1 MQENNLIA
9 PNFIKVY
16 LDCILTF
23 NGGKYIPSDFL
34 LGPILVRNPLLHEY
48 IIKNQIELC
57 KYVTYDNK
65 KGEQMYVKIAKKER
79 DEIASV
85 LGVSDTTIKRHLK
98 NCIDNGILF
107 RYNRRAYF
115 ILNPFLIAKDEWS
128 NINELKAEF
137 NFISGTWKY
146 IKGKV
151 SE

>member
-34 LGPILVRNPLLHEY
+34 
-48 IIKNQIELC
+48 IELC

-79 DEIASV
+79 DEIASA
-85 LGVSDTTIKRHLK
+85 LGVADSTIKRHLK

-107 RYNRRAYF
+107 KYNRRSYF

>member
-23 NGGKYIPSDFL
+23 TGGKYIPSDFL
-34 LGPILVRNPLLHEY
+34 
-48 IIKNQIELC
+48 IELC

-115 ILNPFLIAKDEWS
+115 ILNPFLIAKDEWH

-137 NFISGTWKY
+137 NFTSGTWKY

>member
-23 NGGKYIPSDFL
+23 NGGKYIPSYFL
-34 LGPILVRNPLLHEY
+34 
-48 IIKNQIELC
+48 IELC

-65 KGEQMYVKIAKKER
+65 KGNQMYVKIAKTER
-79 DEIASV
+79 NEIASA
-85 LGVSDTTIKRHLK
+85 LGVTDITIKRHLR

-107 RYNRRAYF
+107 RTNRRARF
-115 ILNPFLIAKDEWS
+115 RLNPFLIAKDEWH
-128 NINELKAEF
+128 NINELKVEF
-137 NFISGTWKY
+137 NFTSGTWKY

-151 SE
+151 SK

>member
-23 NGGKYIPSDFL
+23 TGGKYIPSDFL
-34 LGPILVRNPLLHEY
+34 
-48 IIKNQIELC
+48 IELC

-79 DEIASV
+79 DEIASM

-115 ILNPFLIAKDEWS
+115 ILNPFLIAKDEWH
-128 NINELKAEF
+128 NINWPR
-137 NFISGTWKY
+137 NF
-146 IKGKV
+146 
-151 SE
+151 

>member
-16 LDCILTF
+16 LDCVLTF

-34 LGPILVRNPLLHEY
+34 
-48 IIKNQIELC
+48 IELC

-65 KGEQMYVKIAKKER
+65 KGDQMYVKIAKNER
-79 DEIASV
+79 AEIASV

-98 NCIDNGILF
+98 NCIYNGILF

-128 NINELKAEF
+128 NINKLKAEF

>member
-34 LGPILVRNPLLHEY
+34 
-48 IIKNQIELC
+48 IELC

-115 ILNPFLIAKDEWS
+115 ILNPFLIAKDEWH

-137 NFISGTWKY
+137 NFTSGTWKY

>member
-34 LGPILVRNPLLHEY
+34 
-48 IIKNQIELC
+48 IELC

-107 RYNRRAYF
+107 KYNRRSYF
-115 ILNPFLIAKDEWS
+115 ILNPFLIAKDEWH
-128 NINELKAEF
+128 NINELKVEF
-137 NFISGTWKY
+137 DFISGTWKY

>member
-9 PNFIKVY
+9 PDFIKVY

-23 NGGKYIPSDFL
+23 NGGNYIPSDFL
-34 LGPILVRNPLLHEY
+34 
-48 IIKNQIELC
+48 IELC

-107 RYNRRAYF
+107 KY
-115 ILNPFLIAKDEWS
+115 EWH
-128 NINELKAEF
+128 NINELKLEF

>member
-1 MQENNLIA
+1 MQENNLIS

-34 LGPILVRNPLLHEY
+34 
-48 IIKNQIELC
+48 IELC

-115 ILNPFLIAKDEWS
+115 ILNPFLIAKDEWH

>member
-34 LGPILVRNPLLHEY
+34 
-48 IIKNQIELC
+48 IELC

-79 DEIASV
+79 DEIASA
-85 LGVSDTTIKRHLK
+85 LGVADITIKRYLK

-107 RYNRRAYF
+107 KYNRRAYF
-115 ILNPFLIAKDEWS
+115 ILNPFLIAKDEWN
-128 NINELKAEF
+128 NINELKVEF
-137 NFISGTWKY
+137 NFILGTWKY

-151 SE
+151 SK

>member
-16 LDCILTF
+16 LDCVLTF
-23 NGGKYIPSDFL
+23 TGGKYIPSDFL
-34 LGPILVRNPLLHEY
+34 
-48 IIKNQIELC
+48 IELC

-85 LGVSDTTIKRHLK
+85 LGVSDTTIKRHIK

-107 RYNRRAYF
+107 KYNRRAYF
-115 ILNPFLIAKDEWS
+115 ILNPFLIAKDEWH
-128 NINELKAEF
+128 NINKLKAEF

>member
-34 LGPILVRNPLLHEY
+34 
-48 IIKNQIELC
+48 IELC

-79 DEIASV
+79 YEIASV

-107 RYNRRAYF
+107 RHNRRAYF

>member
-34 LGPILVRNPLLHEY
+34 
-48 IIKNQIELC
+48 IELC

-79 DEIASV
+79 DEIASA
-85 LGVSDTTIKRHLK
+85 LGVADSTIKRHLK

-107 RYNRRAYF
+107 KYNRRAYF
-115 ILNPFLIAKDEWS
+115 ILNPFLIAKDEWH

>member
-23 NGGKYIPSDFL
+23 TGGNYIPSDFL
-34 LGPILVRNPLLHEY
+34 
-48 IIKNQIELC
+48 IELC

-65 KGEQMYVKIAKKER
+65 KGKQMYVKIAKKER

-107 RYNRRAYF
+107 RHNRRAYF

-128 NINELKAEF
+128 NINKLKAEF

>member
-1 MQENNLIA
+1 MKENNLIA
-9 PNFIKVY
+9 PDFIKVY
-16 LDCILTF
+16 LDCVLTF
-23 NGGKYIPSDFL
+23 IGGKYIPSDFL
-34 LGPILVRNPLLHEY
+34 
-48 IIKNQIELC
+48 IELC

-65 KGEQMYVKIAKKER
+65 KGDQMYVKIAKKER

-107 RYNRRAYF
+107 RHNRRAYF

-128 NINELKAEF
+128 NINKLKAEF

>member
-34 LGPILVRNPLLHEY
+34 
-48 IIKNQIELC
+48 IELC

-65 KGEQMYVKIAKKER
+65 KGEQMYVKIAKNER

-115 ILNPFLIAKDEWS
+115 ILNPFLIAKDEWH

>member
-23 NGGKYIPSDFL
+23 TGGKYIPSDFL
-34 LGPILVRNPLLHEY
+34 
-48 IIKNQIELC
+48 IELC

-79 DEIASV
+79 DEIASA
-85 LGVSDTTIKRHLK
+85 LGVADSTIKRHLK

-107 RYNRRAYF
+107 RHNRRAYF

-146 IKGKV
+146 VKGKV

>member
-34 LGPILVRNPLLHEY
+34 
-48 IIKNQIELC
+48 IELC

-79 DEIASV
+79 DEIASA
-85 LGVSDTTIKRHLK
+85 LGVADSTIKRHLK

-107 RYNRRAYF
+107 KYNRRAYF

>member
-34 LGPILVRNPLLHEY
+34 
-48 IIKNQIELC
+48 IELC

-107 RYNRRAYF
+107 RHNRRAYF

>member
-23 NGGKYIPSDFL
+23 TGGKYIPSDFL
-34 LGPILVRNPLLHEY
+34 
-48 IIKNQIELC
+48 IELC

-79 DEIASV
+79 DEIASM

-115 ILNPFLIAKDEWS
+115 ILNPFLIAKDEWH

>member
-34 LGPILVRNPLLHEY
+34 
-48 IIKNQIELC
+48 IELC

-65 KGEQMYVKIAKKER
+65 NGDQMYVKIAKKER
-79 DEIASV
+79 DEIASA
-85 LGVSDTTIKRHLK
+85 LGVADSTIKRHLK

-107 RYNRRAYF
+107 KYNRRAYF
-115 ILNPFLIAKDEWS
+115 ILNPFLIAKDEWH

>member
-34 LGPILVRNPLLHEY
+34 
-48 IIKNQIELC
+48 IELC

-65 KGEQMYVKIAKKER
+65 KGDQMYVKIAKKER
-79 DEIASV
+79 DEIASA
-85 LGVSDTTIKRHLK
+85 LGVADSTIKRHLK

-107 RYNRRAYF
+107 KYNRRAYF
-115 ILNPFLIAKDEWS
+115 ILNPFLIAKDEWH

>member
-34 LGPILVRNPLLHEY
+34 
-48 IIKNQIELC
+48 IELC

-79 DEIASV
+79 DEIASA
-85 LGVSDTTIKRHLK
+85 LGVADSTIKRHLK

-107 RYNRRAYF
+107 KYNRRSYF
-115 ILNPFLIAKDEWS
+115 ILNPFLIAKDEWH

>member
-34 LGPILVRNPLLHEY
+34 
-48 IIKNQIELC
+48 IELC

-79 DEIASV
+79 DEMASA
-85 LGVSDTTIKRHLK
+85 LGVADSTIKRHLK

-107 RYNRRAYF
+107 KYNRRAYF

>member
-34 LGPILVRNPLLHEY
+34 
-48 IIKNQIELC
+48 IELC

-79 DEIASV
+79 DEIASA
-85 LGVSDTTIKRHLK
+85 LGVADSTIKRHLK

-115 ILNPFLIAKDEWS
+115 ILNPFLIAKDEWH
-128 NINELKAEF
+128 NINELKVEF

>member
-9 PNFIKVY
+9 PDFIKVY
-16 LDCILTF
+16 LDCVLTF

-34 LGPILVRNPLLHEY
+34 
-48 IIKNQIELC
+48 IELC

-65 KGEQMYVKIAKKER
+65 KGDQMYVKIAKNER
-79 DEIASV
+79 AEIASV

-107 RYNRRAYF
+107 RHNRRAYF

-128 NINELKAEF
+128 NINKLKAEF

>member
-34 LGPILVRNPLLHEY
+34 
-48 IIKNQIELC
+48 IELC

-65 KGEQMYVKIAKKER
+65 KGEQMYVKIDKKER
-79 DEIASV
+79 YEIASV

-107 RYNRRAYF
+107 RHNRRAYF